1 MSFEEGNND
10 LKMLP
15 LKKRYRIKE
24 EETTVEAM
32 TEGRMP
38 DKDST
43 EKSKIFPSVFRHT
56 SCPNHSIGYLARE
69 QPMKWWL
76 SINYFYFWVIFWNK
90 IKMTQSFSSSPL
102 ISLLFCQLN
111 CWLWTSWES
120 PSHLGSVNTVL
131 FESLES
137 TGLVCLIFSFNI
149 YIRVNLTVDGK

>member
-38 DKDST
+38 DKGST

-69 QPMKWWL
+69 QPMK
-76 SINYFYFWVIFWNK
+76 
-90 IKMTQSFSSSPL
+90 
-102 ISLLFCQLN
+102 
-111 CWLWTSWES
+111 
-120 PSHLGSVNTVL
+120 
-131 FESLES
+131 
-137 TGLVCLIFSFNI
+137 
-149 YIRVNLTVDGK
+149 